1 MKLELIDFKMHKILI
16 YSLLFLTNQLYS
28 QSISDIRAYLD
39 PVFSETEYELFES
52 KFEIKIQSRRTQVNV
67 RDTYE
72 IAKSRVIAQVNGDE
86 RFLVTKTAKINENLL
101 ILNEDFISDDYFLN
115 GRKKS
120 RPKIRFIKGLR
131 LGNTFRYSNGDYFA
145 ELTYNIRQ
153 NKEVYTLRIPRRYV
167 KVKQSSEW
175 YYLELLEGW
184 ILSDFCE
191 IY

>member
-1 MKLELIDFKMHKILI
+1 MTNFKTQTLLIFSFLI
-16 YSLLFLTNQLYS
+16 TVNIFYS
-28 QSISDIRAYLD
+28 QSISDMRAYLD
-39 PVFSETEYELFES
+39 PVFSETEYELFEG
-52 KFEIKIQSRRTQVNV
+52 KFEIKIQSKRTQVNV
-67 RDTYE
+67 RNTYE

-120 RPKIRFIKGLR
+120 RPKISFIKGLR
-131 LGNTFRYSNGDYFA
+131 LGNTYRYSNGDYFA
-145 ELTYNIRQ
+145 ELIYNIRQ
-153 NKEVYTLRIPRRYV
+153 NKEVYTLRIPKRYV

>member
-1 MKLELIDFKMHKILI
+1 MISFKTHKIII

-39 PVFSETEYELFES
+39 PVFSETEYELFEG
-52 KFEIKIQSRRTQVNV
+52 KFEIKIQSKRTQVNV
-67 RDTYE
+67 RDTYQ
-72 IAKSRVIAQVNGDE
+72 ISKSKVIAQVNGDE
-86 RFLVTKTAKINENLL
+86 SFLVTKTARINENLL
-101 ILNEDFISDDYFLN
+101 ILNQDFISGDYFLN

-120 RPKIRFIKGLR
+120 SPKIKFIKDSR
-131 LGNTFRYSNGDYFA
+131 LGNIYRYSNGDYFA

-153 NKEVYTLRIPRRYV
+153 NKEVYTLRIPKRYV

-175 YYLELLEGW
+175 YYLDLLEGW